1 MAGLSKSRILLNRQ
15 CPKRLWLKT
24 NRPELEEVSEGNER
38 RFAAGDQV
46 GAIAR
51 GLYPEGLLIDADN
64 LGLALE
70 QTRTAMAEPPRPLFE
85 ATFEHEGTLVRADLL
100 LPDNG
105 AWRMVEVKSSTRVK
119 DYHLADAAVQAWVL
133 EKAGVLVSSVEI
145 AHIDNTFV
153 YPGNGDYRGLL
164 THEDISRQVRA
175 LKAEV
180 PVWLEQAR
188 QTLALQNEP
197 DIEPGKHCDNPF
209 ECSFRPYCDPAV
221 FETIPVH
228 SVRVL
233 PYGGK
238 FVQGLIEQ
246 GRDDLRQLRMDELKK
261 ENHQR
266 IWRTL
271 QTGLP
276 ELDLRAGE
284 AIRRLDWP
292 RYYMDFETINP
303 AVPLWTGTRPYQHVP
318 FQWSCHIER
327 PKGLEHAAFLAEAG
341 ADPRRPFIESL
352 LATLGDAGSVMVW
365 NASFERGRLEDLAD
379 AFPDLAGSIQQVI
392 KRLFDLLP
400 LSRNHYYHP
409 EMRGSWSIKAVLPTI
424 APELSYEG
432 MTVAH
437 GGAAQE
443 AYEEICASETTDGRR
458 AELRQGLLEYCER
471 DTLAMV
477 RIADYFS
484 QPVWAIN
491 PVIT

>member
-1 MAGLSKSRILLNRQ
+1 MAGLSKSRILLNQQ

-38 RFAAGDQV
+38 RFAAGDLV
-46 GAIAR
+46 GEIAR
-51 GLYPEGLLIDADN
+51 GLHPGGLLIDADD

-105 AWRMVEVKSSTRVK
+105 AWRMVEVKSSTSVK
-119 DYHLADAAVQAWVL
+119 DYHLNDAAVQAWVL
-133 EKAGVLVSSVEI
+133 EKAGALVSRVEI

-164 THEDISRQVRA
+164 IYEDISREACA
-175 LKAEV
+175 LQAEV

-188 QTLALQNEP
+188 QTLGLRNEP
-197 DIEPGKHCDNPF
+197 DIAPGKHCDDPF
-209 ECSFRPYCDPAV
+209 ECSFRRYCEPTAFDP
-221 FETIPVH
+221 IPVH

-238 FVQGLIEQ
+238 FVQGLIEA
-246 GRDDLRQLRMDELKK
+246 GRDDLRQLQITELKK
-261 ENHQR
+261 ESHQR

-271 QTGLP
+271 QTGQA
-276 ELDLRAGE
+276 ELDPHASKI
-284 AIRRLDWP
+284 IRGLGWP

-303 AVPLWTGTRPYQHVP
+303 AVPLWPGIRPYQHVP
-318 FQWSCHIER
+318 FQWSCHIEW
-327 PKGLEHAAFLAEAG
+327 PEGLEHEAFLAEAG
-341 ADPRRPFIESL
+341 TDPRRPFIESL
-352 LATLGDAGSVMVW
+352 LTTLGDAGPVLVW
-365 NASFERGRLEDLAD
+365 NASFERGRLDDLAD
-379 AFPDLAGSIQQVI
+379 AFPDLAKPIQKVI

-400 LSRNHYYHP
+400 LSRDHYYHP

-432 MTVAH
+432 MAVAH

-443 AYEEICASETTDGRR
+443 AYEEITLPETTTERK
-458 AELRQGLLEYCER
+458 AQLRQGLLEYCEL

-484 QPVWAIN
+484 RSGS
-491 PVIT
+491 